1 MADCWNVDSSF
12 WLNLSCVFTFYNFQL
27 YRYLFI
33 STNYCD
39 TGTDLETG
47 PTGTAPQQQQNW
59 CWELGDHFWPDYRSN
74 QVSGGLWHAGEDDLG
89 EEGGAEHRLL
99 LQQSLH
105 THTQYGTGWKSWETS
120 TCGCGS
126 QILKLKGSRSY
137 RYLLH
142 ILIFR
147 FLRICICIS
156 ESMLLKLWPRMQI
169 REKLPNLEP

>member
-1 MADCWNVDSSF
+1 MADCWNVNSSF

-39 TGTDLETG
+39 TGTDLEPG
-47 PTGTAPQQQQNW
+47 PTGTAPQPQQKTGVGSW
-59 CWELGDHFWPDYRSN
+59 GTISDLTMGATRCPVVSDTRERMISVRREELSIGCCSSRAY
-74 QVSGGLWHAGEDDLG
+74 
-89 EEGGAEHRLL
+89 
-99 LQQSLH
+99 
-105 THTQYGTGWKSWETS
+105 THTQYRVKELRNGNLLMR
-120 TCGCGS
+120 
-126 QILKLKGSRSY
+126 LKLNGSISY